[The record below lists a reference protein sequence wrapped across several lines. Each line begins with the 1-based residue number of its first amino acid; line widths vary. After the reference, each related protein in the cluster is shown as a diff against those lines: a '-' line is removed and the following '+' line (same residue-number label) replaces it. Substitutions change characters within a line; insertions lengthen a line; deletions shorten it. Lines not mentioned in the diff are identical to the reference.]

1 MTEGRVTATSAQFS
15 DAGYERTLTLLT
27 DFGDRD
33 GYVGIM
39 KGAIATIN
47 PRLKT
52 IDLTH
57 QIPPQNLL
65 AARFALLNA
74 YPYFPPQTVH
84 VAVVDPGVGS
94 NRRGIAI
101 AFDNGYLVCPDNGL
115 CSGILEIDT
124 AIAAVELTN
133 PEYWLGKNPSYTFHG
148 RDIFAPVGA
157 HLASGVT
164 LENLGKA
171 IELESIV
178 RLDLPN
184 LEIDRN
190 DASFALRDRITG
202 CIQYVDRFGN
212 LITNINSSVV
222 REKSWQI
229 IVKDR
234 VIDSGNTYSDVNL
247 KQAITLIGSHGWIEI
262 AVNGGS
268 AAAELQLSY
277 QDTVRVQLN

>member
-1 MTEGRVTATSAQFS
+1 MSNGLIS
-15 DAGYERTLTLLT
+15 LLT

-33 GYVGIM
+33 AYVGIM
-39 KGAIATIN
+39 KGAIATIA

-74 YPYFPPQTVH
+74 YPYFPAQTVH

-101 AFDNGYLVCPDNGL
+101 ELKTGYLVCPDNGL
-115 CSGILEIDT
+115 CSGVLELDK

-133 PEYWLGKNPSYTFHG
+133 PEYWRGKNPSYTFHG

-157 HLASGVT
+157 HLATGVAI
-164 LENLGKA
+164 ENLGEA

-178 RLDLPN
+178 KSDLPSI
-184 LEIDRN
+184 EIDRH
-190 DASFALRDRITG
+190 SITG
-202 CIQYVDRFGN
+202 CIQYIDRFGN
-212 LITNINSSVV
+212 LITNIHSSVL
-222 REKSWQI
+222 EGKSWQI

-234 VIDSGNTYSDVNL
+234 VIDSGQTYSDVDL
-247 KQAITLIGSHGWIEI
+247 QQAITLIGSHGWVEI

-268 AAAELQLSY
+268 AAAQLQLSY
-277 QDTVRVQLN
+277 KDTVRVKLN

>member
-1 MTEGRVTATSAQFS
+1 MSDPRVTTKSAQLW
-15 DAGYERTLTLLT
+15 DASSERTLTLLT

-33 GYVGIM
+33 AYVGIM
-39 KGAIATIN
+39 KGAIAKIA

-94 NRRGIAI
+94 HRRGIAI
-101 AFDNGYLVCPDNGL
+101 ELKNGYLVCPDNGL
-115 CSGILEIDT
+115 CSGVLKLDT

-133 PEYWLGKNPSYTFHG
+133 SQYWLDTNPSYTFHG

-164 LENLGKA
+164 LENFGEA
-171 IELESIV
+171 IDLESIV
-178 RLDLPN
+178 RLDLPS

-190 DASFALRDRITG
+190 IITG
-202 CIQYVDRFGN
+202 CIQYIDRFGN
-212 LITNINSSVV
+212 SITNIHNSVLKG
-222 REKSWQI
+222 KSWQI

-234 VIDSGNTYSDVNL
+234 VIDSGKTYSDVDL
-247 KQAITLIGSHGWIEI
+247 EQAITLIGSHGWIEI

-268 AAAELQLSY
+268 AADRLQLAY
-277 QDTVRVQLN
+277 QDTVRVKLNS

>member
-1 MTEGRVTATSAQFS
+1 MSDGRVIS
-15 DAGYERTLTLLT
+15 LLT

-33 GYVGIM
+33 AYVGIM
-39 KGAIATIN
+39 KGAIATIDS
-47 PRLKT
+47 RLKT

-94 NRRGIAI
+94 QRRGIAI
-101 AFDNGYLVCPDNGL
+101 ELNNGYLVCPDNGL
-115 CSGILEIDT
+115 CSGVLELDK

-133 PEYWLGKNPSYTFHG
+133 PQYWLGRNPSYTFHG

-157 HLASGVT
+157 HLASGVAI
-164 LENLGKA
+164 ENLGEA

-184 LEIDRN
+184 LEIDRH
-190 DASFALRDRITG
+190 SITG
-202 CIQYVDRFGN
+202 CIQYIDRFGN
-212 LITNINSSVV
+212 LITNIHSSVL
-222 REKSWQI
+222 EGKSWQI
-229 IVKDR
+229 IVKDG
-234 VIDSGNTYSDVNL
+234 VIDSGQTYSDVDL
-247 KQAITLIGSHGWIEI
+247 QQTVTLIGSHGWVEI

-268 AAAELQLSY
+268 AAAQLQLSY
-277 QDTVRVQLN
+277 KDTVRVKLN

>member
-1 MTEGRVTATSAQFS
+1 MSEGRVIS
-15 DAGYERTLTLLT
+15 LLT

-33 GYVGIM
+33 AYVGIM
-39 KGAIATIN
+39 KGAIATID

-94 NRRGIAI
+94 QRRGVAI
-101 AFDNGYLVCPDNGL
+101 ELKTGYLVCPDNGL
-115 CSGILEIDT
+115 CSGVLELDT

-133 PEYWLGKNPSYTFHG
+133 PQYWRESNPSYTFHG
-148 RDIFAPVGA
+148 RDIFAFVGA
-157 HLASGVT
+157 HLASGVP
-164 LENLGKA
+164 LEELGEA

-178 RLDLPN
+178 RLKLPN
-184 LEIDRN
+184 LEIDR
-190 DASFALRDRITG
+190 DSITG
-202 CIQYVDRFGN
+202 CIQYIDRFGN
-212 LITNINSSVV
+212 LITNIHNSVLK
-222 REKSWQI
+222 EKSWQI
-229 IVKDR
+229 IVKEQA
-234 VIDSGNTYSDVNL
+234 IDSGKTYSDVDL
-247 KQAITLIGSHGWIEI
+247 QQAITLIGSHGWVEI

-268 AAAELQLSY
+268 AAAQLQLSY
-277 QDTVRVQLN
+277 KDTVRVKLN

>member
-1 MTEGRVTATSAQFS
+1 MSEDRVI
-15 DAGYERTLTLLT
+15 TLLT

-39 KGAIATIN
+39 KGAIATID

-74 YPYFPPQTVH
+74 YPYFPPQTIH

-94 NRRGIAI
+94 QRRSIAI
-101 AFDNGYLVCPDNGL
+101 ELKTGYLVCPDNGL
-115 CSGILEIDT
+115 CSGVLELDT

-133 PEYWLGKNPSYTFHG
+133 PRYWLGTNPSYTFHG
-148 RDIFAPVGA
+148 RDIFASVGA
-157 HLASGVT
+157 HLASGVS
-164 LENLGKA
+164 LEDLGEA
-171 IELESIV
+171 IEIESIV
-178 RLDLPN
+178 RLDLPS
-184 LEIDRN
+184 LEIDR
-190 DASFALRDRITG
+190 DSITG
-202 CIQYVDRFGN
+202 CIQYIDRFGN
-212 LITNINSSVV
+212 LITNIHNSVL
-222 REKSWQI
+222 EGKSWQI
-229 IVKDR
+229 IVKEQR
-234 VIDSGNTYSDVNL
+234 IDSGKTYSDVAIE
-247 KQAITLIGSHGWIEI
+247 QAITLIGSHGWIEI

-277 QDTVRVQLN
+277 KDTVRVQLN

>member
-1 MTEGRVTATSAQFS
+1 MSNDRVIS
-15 DAGYERTLTLLT
+15 LLT

-39 KGAIATIN
+39 KGAIAKID
-47 PRLKT
+47 PKLKT

-94 NRRGIAI
+94 SRRGIAI
-101 AFDNGYLVCPDNGL
+101 EFETGYLVCPDNGL
-115 CSGILEIDT
+115 CSGILELDT

-133 PEYWLGKNPSYTFHG
+133 PRYWLNTNPSYTFHG
-148 RDIFAPVGA
+148 RDIFASVGA
-157 HLASGVT
+157 HLASGVS
-164 LENLGKA
+164 LEDLGEA

-178 RLDLPN
+178 RLDLPSI
-184 LEIDRN
+184 ETDR
-190 DASFALRDRITG
+190 DTITG
-202 CIQYVDRFGN
+202 CIQYIDRFGN
-212 LITNINSSVV
+212 SITNIHNSVLKG
-222 REKSWQI
+222 KSWQI
-229 IVKDR
+229 IVKER
-234 VIDSGNTYSDVNL
+234 AIVSGKTYSDVEIG
-247 KQAITLIGSHGWIEI
+247 QAITLIGSHGWIEI

-268 AAAELQLSY
+268 AAAQLQLAY
-277 QDTVRVQLN
+277 KDTVRVNKN

>member
-1 MTEGRVTATSAQFS
+1 MNDGQIIAKSRQMLELAS
-15 DAGYERTLTLLT
+15 ERTLTLLT

-33 GYVGIM
+33 TYVGIM
-39 KGAIATIN
+39 KGAIAKIA

-65 AARFALLNA
+65 AARFALANA
-74 YPYFPPQTVH
+74 YPYFPSRTVH

-94 NRRGIAI
+94 QRRGIAI
-101 AFDNGYLVCPDNGL
+101 ELNHGYLVCPDNGL
-115 CSGILEIDT
+115 CSGVLELDT

-133 PEYWLGKNPSYTFHG
+133 TQYWLSTNPSYTFHG

-164 LENLGKA
+164 LENLGEA
-171 IELESIV
+171 IDLESIV
-178 RLDLPN
+178 KLDLPS
-184 LEIDRN
+184 LEIDR
-190 DASFALRDRITG
+190 DSITG
-202 CIQYVDRFGN
+202 CIQYIDRFGN
-212 LITNINSSVV
+212 LITNIHKSVLKG
-222 REKSWQI
+222 KSWQI

-234 VIDSGNTYSDVNL
+234 AIDSGKTYSDVDL
-247 KQAITLIGSHGWIEI
+247 EQAITLIGSHGWIEI

-268 AAAELQLSY
+268 AAAQLQLDY
-277 QDTVRVQLN
+277 KDAVRVKLN